1 MKISRTHIPDKILKA
16 RDRRIKEQELLQEV
30 REIFRTEEAREERI
44 KQTMLTDE
52 KEDFYNLFNLDLLE
66 TKRIFHISDIEKIC
80 IQYRLRFLGTSLY
93 KGDLPFEAVSKIK
106 LLEKQHQVELKGFKI
121 MAPASLFRLK
131 NADDPLLFA
140 PMGNDYYYLVHSW
153 GKDLHP
159 LRKILMW
166 PFRDFENFIVL
177 LVALSFAFTT
187 MVPEGLFTEHAT
199 TAEFLMIFFF
209 MFKWVAGIALFVGFK
224 KGKNFSAAIWRS
236 QYFNA

>member
-44 KQTMLTDE
+44 KQAMLTDE

-66 TKRIFHISDIEKIC
+66 TKRIYHISDIEKIC
-80 IQYRLRFLGTSLY
+80 IQYRLRFLDTSLY

-166 PFRDFENFIVL
+166 PFRDLENFIVL